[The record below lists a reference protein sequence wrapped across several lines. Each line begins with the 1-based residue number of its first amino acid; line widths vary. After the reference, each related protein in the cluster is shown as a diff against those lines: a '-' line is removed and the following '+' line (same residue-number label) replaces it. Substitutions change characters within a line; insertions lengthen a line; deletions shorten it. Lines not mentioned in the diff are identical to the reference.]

1 MPDEI
6 MADPEF
12 WTVWAPSV
20 WPEDEGKPCR
30 EGLEL
35 RLFGTLDEYID
46 EAHQIIERAVDR
58 WRPESVWAA
67 FSGGNDSTVM
77 LDIVHEHVD
86 GIFHVDTTIG
96 VRQTREFV
104 RQMADLYG
112 LPLEVRR
119 PPKSYDEIVSERG
132 FFGPADHE
140 WAYRLLKKEAV
151 RQFKREMLPPGESS
165 NLMLLTGM
173 RAHESRTR
181 LAHGSDD
188 RIEERIAWVNPIRHF
203 TRTEMVLYRERYPQL
218 PKNPV
223 NDYLGKSGECLCGCF
238 SHGPTE
244 LELVRDL
251 DPDTATQIEALQ
263 DRLRADGSPFC
274 RWGPGGQA
282 VPESYGPGPLCS
294 GCGVLFEGSDIE

>member
-1 MPDEI
+1 MTIEP
-6 MADPEF
+6 
-12 WTVWAPSV
+12 
-20 WPEDEGKPCR
+20 
-30 EGLEL
+30 
-35 RLFGTLDEYID
+35 RLFGTLDDYLT
-46 EAHQIIERAVDR
+46 EAHDIIEAAVER
-58 WRPESVWAA
+58 WQPDSVWAA

-96 VRQTREFV
+96 IAQTRRFV
-104 RQMADLYG
+104 ETTAELYG

-119 PPKSYDEIVSERG
+119 PPKSYDEIVRERG

-151 RQFKREMLPPGESS
+151 RAFKRDMLEPGAST

-181 LAHGSDD
+181 LAHGSGD

-203 TRTEMVLYRERYPQL
+203 ANSEMRLYRERFPQV

-223 NDYLGKSGECLCGCF
+223 NDALGKSGECLCGCF

-244 LELVRDL
+244 LALIRDL
-251 DPDTATQIEALQ
+251 DPDTAKQIETLQ
-263 DRLRADGSPFC
+263 AELEAQGSPFC
-274 RWGPGGQA
+274 RWGPGGQGSA
-282 VPESYGPGPLCS
+282 SSYDVGPMCA
-294 GCGVLFEGSDIE
+294 GCGDLFGESTT